1 MTGGARW
8 RGARREVGVAIALV
22 ATVTAATWV
31 LAGAKIAGLVVLGCG
46 AAALAV
52 LRVLL
57 APAAEPEIAPVQ
69 FSHGPPTSFSG
80 LWRAQADLA
89 DATRSLAAWHFGI
102 RPRLQNLLAARLA
115 ERHGISLA
123 ADPDAARRV
132 LNSGTRHDLWSW
144 MDPRRPLPPD
154 PSSQPGI
161 PPGLLAALID
171 RLEQL

>member
-1 MTGGARW
+1 VTGGTRW
-8 RGARREVGVAIALV
+8 RGARREVVVAIALV
-22 ATVTAATWV
+22 TTVTAATWV
-31 LAGAKIAGLVVLGCG
+31 LVGPQIAGLAVLGCG
-46 AAALAV
+46 AAVLAV
-52 LRVLL
+52 LRMLL
-57 APAAEPEIAPVQ
+57 APAAEPDTVPARLRP
-69 FSHGPPTSFSG
+69 GPPTTFTG

-89 DATRSLAAWHFGI
+89 DATKSLAAWHFGI

-144 MDPRRPLPPD
+144 MDPLRPLPPD

-161 PPGLLAALID
+161 PSGLLAALID